1 MYRTMFINFQTINPT
16 MTHLAVAA
24 VLFLLLLWIKKLE
37 RGYELPYESRPE
49 KGAGDFARYAIL
61 TITEKEQIVS
71 LVNRQKV
78 RL

>member
-37 RGYELPYESRPE
+37 RGYELPYESRP
-49 KGAGDFARYAIL
+49 KLLLFGSR
-61 TITEKEQIVS
+61 
-71 LVNRQKV
+71 
-78 RL
+78 